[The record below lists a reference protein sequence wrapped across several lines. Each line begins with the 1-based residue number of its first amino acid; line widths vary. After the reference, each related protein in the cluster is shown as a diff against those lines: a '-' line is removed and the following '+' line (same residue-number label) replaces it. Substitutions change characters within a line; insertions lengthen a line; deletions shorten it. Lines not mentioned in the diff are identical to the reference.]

1 MEKEKGLASGE
12 AFLRLETPALPK
24 VRPTEPQAGTSATCD
39 VHSAD
44 CVSNSAA
51 SASSSAE
58 SASHSAVDA
67 STSAELHLTLLQS
80 SGFDTAESASNSAE
94 FDANP
99 AASQLIQCRSVS
111 LSSISTTFLTPM
123 KSITRRKGGGGGG
136 YPTTILKALER
147 VGYRG
152 RITPRELA
160 SFCEASGTNR
170 PHCERTVGNTEAS
183 GPPASGTLFPYCRFY
198 GNNLRFNQRPLPRK
212 VEA

>member
-1 MEKEKGLASGE
+1 MEKEKGLAFGE

-24 VRPTEPQAGTSATCD
+24 VRPTEPQAGTSATRD

-44 CVSNSAA
+44 CVSHSAA

-94 FDANP
+94 SVTNTV
-99 AASQLIQCRSVS
+99 ASQLIQCRSVS

-123 KSITRRKGGGGGG
+123 KSITRRKGGVPHHHPEGPGEGGISRSHNAARTSFLLRSAGNES
-136 YPTTILKALER
+136 PAL
-147 VGYRG
+147 
-152 RITPRELA
+152 
-160 SFCEASGTNR
+160 
-170 PHCERTVGNTEAS
+170 
-183 GPPASGTLFPYCRFY
+183 
-198 GNNLRFNQRPLPRK
+198 
-212 VEA
+212 

>member
-1 MEKEKGLASGE
+1 MEKEKGLAFGE

-24 VRPTEPQAGTSATCD
+24 VRPTEPQAGTSATRD

-44 CVSNSAA
+44 CVSHSAA

-58 SASHSAVDA
+58 SASHSTVDA

-80 SGFDTAESASNSAE
+80 SGFDTAESASHPAE
-94 FDANP
+94 SVTNT

-198 GNNLRFNQRPLPRK
+198 GNNLRFGQRPLPRK

>member
-1 MEKEKGLASGE
+1 MEKEKGLAFGE

-24 VRPTEPQAGTSATCD
+24 VRPTEPQAGTSATRD

-44 CVSNSAA
+44 CVSHSAA

-136 YPTTILKALER
+136 YPTTILKAPER

-170 PHCERTVGNTEAS
+170 PH
-183 GPPASGTLFPYCRFY
+183 
-198 GNNLRFNQRPLPRK
+198 
-212 VEA
+212 